1 MVKCVIEKNV
11 LDLSYKRN
19 LQLLN
24 AILIIG
30 AGSFITF
37 LAGVFLSPEKIY
49 SYSVLLAIIG
59 IITFVFY
66 KRVDNN
72 LKDISNKIR
81 GLE

>member
-1 MVKCVIEKNV
+1 MAKYFIEKNV

-37 LAGVFLSPEKIY
+37 LAGVFLNPEKIS
-49 SYSVLLAIIG
+49 SYSILLVILG
-59 IITFVFY
+59 VITFIFY
-66 KRVDNN
+66 KRIDNN
-72 LKDISNKIR
+72 LKEISNKIR
-81 GLE
+81 SLK

>member
-1 MVKCVIEKNV
+1 
-11 LDLSYKRN
+11 
-19 LQLLN
+19 
-24 AILIIG
+24 
-30 AGSFITF
+30 
-37 LAGVFLSPEKIY
+37 
-49 SYSVLLAIIG
+49 LAIIG

>member
-1 MVKCVIEKNV
+1 MVKPIIKKNV

-24 AILIIG
+24 AVLIIG

-37 LAGVFLSPEKIY
+37 LAGVFLSPEKTY
-49 SYSVLLAIIG
+49 SYSVLLVIIG
-59 IITFVFY
+59 VITFVFY

-81 GLE
+81 DLE

>member
-1 MVKCVIEKNV
+1 MIKYVIEKNV

-37 LAGVFLSPEKIY
+37 LAGVFLSPEKIS
-49 SYSVLLAIIG
+49 SYSILLTIIG
-59 IITFVFY
+59 IITFIFY
-66 KRVDNN
+66 KRVDNI
-72 LKDISNKIR
+72 LKDISNKIKS
-81 GLE
+81 LE

>member
-1 MVKCVIEKNV
+1 MIKYVIEKNA

-37 LAGVFLSPEKIY
+37 LAGVFLSPEKID
-49 SYSVLLAIIG
+49 SYSILLAIIG

-81 GLE
+81 SLK